1 MHILTQLNENEA
13 RNSIEQSICRDLLI
27 PSNVHV
33 CIYRFLIRNSSIFK
47 QANLVHSKRSSLKK
61 KTRSSAP
68 PPPPRGAR
76 LVRGSLPAAAAAGV
90 SEESAVANIPH
101 RLITAPSDNVNL
113 VFLSARARRRVHGLV
128 SGELTN

>member
-1 MHILTQLNENEA
+1 M
-13 RNSIEQSICRDLLI
+13 
-27 PSNVHV
+27 
-33 CIYRFLIRNSSIFK
+33 
-47 QANLVHSKRSSLKK
+47 ANLVHSKRSSLKK
-61 KTRSSAP
+61 LVRQHP
-68 PPPPRGAR
+68 AR
-76 LVRGSLPAAAAAGV
+76 LVRGSLPAAAAGV

>member
-1 MHILTQLNENEA
+1 M
-13 RNSIEQSICRDLLI
+13 
-27 PSNVHV
+27 
-33 CIYRFLIRNSSIFK
+33 
-47 QANLVHSKRSSLKK
+47 ANLVHSKRSSLKK
-61 KTRSSAP
+61 KLVRQHP
-68 PPPPRGAR
+68 PAR
-76 LVRGSLPAAAAAGV
+76 LVRGSLPAAAAGV

>member
-1 MHILTQLNENEA
+1 MQRLI
-13 RNSIEQSICRDLLI
+13 NSIKRTRMHLQIFDQKLI
-27 PSNVHV
+27 HIQTSKS
-33 CIYRFLIRNSSIFK
+33 RSFK
-47 QANLVHSKRSSLKK
+47 KEFVKK
-61 KTRSSAP
+61 KNSFVST

>member
-1 MHILTQLNENEA
+1 M
-13 RNSIEQSICRDLLI
+13 
-27 PSNVHV
+27 
-33 CIYRFLIRNSSIFK
+33 
-47 QANLVHSKRSSLKK
+47 ANLVHSKRSSLKK
-61 KTRSSAP
+61 KLVRQHP
-68 PPPPRGAR
+68 PPPAR
-76 LVRGSLPAAAAAGV
+76 LVRGSLPAAAAGV

>member
-1 MHILTQLNENEA
+1 MQRLI
-13 RNSIEQSICRDLLI
+13 NSIKRTRMHLQIFDQKLI
-27 PSNVHV
+27 HIQTSKS
-33 CIYRFLIRNSSIFK
+33 RSFK
-47 QANLVHSKRSSLKK
+47 KEFVKK
-61 KTRSSAP
+61 KNSFVST
-68 PPPPRGAR
+68 PPPRGAR

>member
-1 MHILTQLNENEA
+1 M
-13 RNSIEQSICRDLLI
+13 
-27 PSNVHV
+27 
-33 CIYRFLIRNSSIFK
+33 
-47 QANLVHSKRSSLKK
+47 ANLVHSKRSSLKK
-61 KTRSSAP
+61 KLVRQHP
-68 PPPPRGAR
+68 PPPPAR
-76 LVRGSLPAAAAAGV
+76 LVRGSLPAAAAGV